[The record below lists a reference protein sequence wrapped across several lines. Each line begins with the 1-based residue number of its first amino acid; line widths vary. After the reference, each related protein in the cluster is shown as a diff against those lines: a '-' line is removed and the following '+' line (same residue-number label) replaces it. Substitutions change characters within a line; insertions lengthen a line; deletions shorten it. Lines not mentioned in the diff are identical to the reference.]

1 MESDSQ
7 SEALA
12 RGRDLEGD
20 QGGVLAGEEGL
31 VTPAGADRL
40 RSLVQGELVVLR
52 AWEDLPIQLP
62 TVKHLER

>member
-40 RSLVQGELVVLR
+40 RSLVREQAVSELT
-52 AWEDLPIQLP
+52 E
-62 TVKHLER
+62 